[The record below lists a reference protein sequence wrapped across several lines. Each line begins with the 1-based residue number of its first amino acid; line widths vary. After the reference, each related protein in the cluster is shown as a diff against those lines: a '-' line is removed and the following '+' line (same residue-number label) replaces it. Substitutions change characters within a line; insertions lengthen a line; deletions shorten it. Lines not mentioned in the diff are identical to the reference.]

1 MRVRDPTA
9 SLGGSENMTRNRLF
23 GAVLILIIGASVVL
37 GGMLGVGP
45 KLDEIRAA
53 NTQRTAVLA
62 QNAQQEADLIAL
74 KRDFAGIAELR
85 AYLATLQGAVPVDA
99 GIPDFLD
106 EVGVIAR
113 QNGVT
118 LNSLDISDAV
128 AYLPEAV
135 PATDS
140 ATTTEPPTAPAADAA
155 GVVAEASSS
164 LTPENYLAVTVS
176 MTIAGPHSNLFDFV
190 AGLQHGQ
197 RSIAISTLQTDT
209 GDGAAENTMSVVGTI
224 YVLLDPSGLAL
235 AK

>member
-1 MRVRDPTA
+1 
-9 SLGGSENMTRNRLF
+9 MTRNRLF

-37 GGMLGVGP
+37 GGLLGIAP
-45 KLDEIRAA
+45 KLDEIQAA

-62 QNAQQEADLIAL
+62 RNAQQEADLIVL

-85 AYLATLQGAVPVDA
+85 TYLATLQGAVPVDA
-99 GIPDFLD
+99 EIPEFLD

-128 AYLPEAV
+128 AFLPEAV
-135 PATDS
+135 PATES
-140 ATTTEPPTAPAADAA
+140 AITAEAPTAAATDAT
-155 GVVAEASSS
+155 VVAEASSP

-176 MTIAGPHSNLFDFV
+176 LTIAGAHSNLFDFV

-197 RSIAISTLQTDT
+197 RSIAISTVQTDT
-209 GDGAAENTMSVVGTI
+209 GDGTAENTMSVVGTI
-224 YVLLDPSGLAL
+224 YVLLDPSELAH